1 MTDAASR
8 EFCPRCGD
16 PVPERSEPLPG
27 QPRDRDAVLCN
38 ACYFADFD
46 LVDAPDRIEVQ
57 VCSGCGAVHRG
68 NRWVDVGA
76 EDYTDVAID
85 EVSSA
90 LGVHLEAE
98 GVEWEIEAEQVD
110 QNTIRMHCRF
120 SGVVR
125 GTYVEEEVTVPVLI
139 SRGTCDRCG
148 RIAGG
153 YYAALVQVR
162 ADDRTPTR
170 EERTRAVEIAE
181 AYVAEREATGDRN
194 AFISEVKETDEGV
207 DVKISTN
214 QMGGGVAR
222 RITRELGGSV
232 EEYPTLVTEDGD
244 GNEVYRVTFA
254 VRLPSCPPGTVIDPE
269 DGEGPVLV
277 RSAHERLKG
286 VRLTTGESYEAAFEE
301 GIAPNARRL
310 GTRDDAEE
318 TTVVTVEDAHAVQ
331 VLDPETYEA
340 KTVPRPE
347 YFDPSAE
354 TVPVLRSRAGLHV
367 LPERGAGGEN
377 GDGDR
382 GEGERGQDGA

>member
-1 MTDAASR
+1 
-8 EFCPRCGD
+8 
-16 PVPERSEPLPG
+16 
-27 QPRDRDAVLCN
+27 
-38 ACYFADFD
+38 
-46 LVDAPDRIEVQ
+46 VQ

-68 NRWVDVGA
+68 SRWVDVGA

-98 GVEWEIEAEQVD
+98 GVEWGIEAEQVD
-110 QNTIRMHCRF
+110 ANTIRMHCRF

-125 GTYVEEEVTVPVLI
+125 GTYVEEEVTVPVLV

-162 ADDRTPTR
+162 ADDRTPTPA
-170 EERTRAVEIAE
+170 ERARALEIAE
-181 AYVAEREATGDRN
+181 AYIAEREATGDRN
-194 AFISEVKETDEGV
+194 AFISEVNETDEGV
-207 DVKISTN
+207 DIKISTN
-214 QMGGGVAR
+214 QMGGGIAR
-222 RITRELGGSV
+222 RITRELGGNV

-254 VRLPSCPPGTVIDPE
+254 VRLPPFPPGTVIDPE

-277 RSAHERLKG
+277 RSAHGRLKG
-286 VRLTTGESYEAAFEE
+286 VRLTTGESYEAAFED
-301 GIAPNARRL
+301 GIAPDARRL
-310 GTRDDAEE
+310 GTRDDAQE

-340 KTVPRPE
+340 KTVPRPD
-347 YFDPSAE
+347 YFDPGAE
-354 TVPVLRSRAGLHV
+354 SVPVLRSRAGLHV
-367 LPERGAGGEN
+367 LPDGESGGEDGTGDEDENERGRGGE
-377 GDGDR
+377 
-382 GEGERGQDGA
+382 